1 MMAFAIKRPPSAF
14 ALDKSGKDTAS
25 FKDERHL
32 AFIRTLPSVISGA
45 FPTEACHIRAGS
57 PEHNKKATGKAQ
69 KPSDCWVLPLTAD
82 EHRDQHSGSEMAFWN
97 RYGINPFDL
106 ASRLYQHTGDR
117 DAAQRIIAEARQSR
131 GFASTRGSLWTKG
144 NGDGD

>member
-1 MMAFAIKRPPSAF
+1 MAFAIKRPPSAF

-57 PEHNKKATGKAQ
+57 PEHNKKTTGKSQ
-69 KPSDCWVLPLTAD
+69 KPSDCWSLPLTAD
-82 EHRDQHSGSEMAFWN
+82 EHRDQHSGSEMSFWT

-106 ASRLYQHTGDR
+106 ASRLYQNTGDR
-117 DAAQRIIAEARQSR
+117 DAALRIIASARK
-131 GFASTRGSLWTKG
+131 TRGSLWTKG

>member
-1 MMAFAIKRPPSAF
+1 MAFAIKRPSSAF

-57 PEHNKKATGKAQ
+57 PEHNKKTTGKSQ
-69 KPSDCWVLPLTAD
+69 KPSDCWALPLTPD
-82 EHRDQHSGSEMAFWN
+82 EHRDQHSSSEMAFWT
-97 RYGINPFDL
+97 RYGVNPFDL
-106 ASRLYQHTGDR
+106 ASRLYQSTGDR
-117 DAAQRIIAEARQSR
+117 DAALRIIASARTPR
-131 GFASTRGSLWTKG
+131 GILDER
-144 NGDGD
+144 